1 MGRLDTLERG
11 HPWKKRS
18 FSANNQLTVLEIIW
32 DWIILIYSFGSVLVL
47 RTGVPALACWG
58 CIHLVSWARSWSSK
72 GSSMRRNHPC
82 QRPLPLDLLVIG
94 KGSIWRRGCNC
105 SAWRG
110 SNYLLYL
117 INTKSLL
124 AGPGEWPCGTA
135 SEWDGNGRHMGWCWN
150 VLYLPVYP
158 GINEVVP
165 TWGVQE
171 LGFFWPQ
178 LLDICKLKAYK
189 FKWEQ
194 FVICNASKDQ
204 RWISLFTWHGKR
216 G

>member
-11 HPWKKRS
+11 HPWKNAVSQLIISLLYLRLFEIES
-18 FSANNQLTVLEIIW
+18 FWFTVLV
-32 DWIILIYSFGSVLVL
+32 SVLVL

-110 SNYLLYL
+110 SNYLLYW

-135 SEWDGNGRHMGWCWN
+135 SEWDGNGRHMGWCRN

-171 LGFFWPQ
+171 LGFFGPS
-178 LLDICKLKAYK
+178 CST
-189 FKWEQ
+189 F
-194 FVICNASKDQ
+194 ASW
-204 RWISLFTWHGKR
+204 RHTNSNGNNL
-216 G
+216 